1 MTTSPG
7 TFSTAAVLDPACCW
21 QDEAK
26 FTTVACEEFLD
37 ESAARSLFAG
47 IEVDPYIP
55 AGYRYK
61 AMTRVRVRDGR
72 VEEQPHGPL
81 YQPADINTLQQG
93 RSRTYAQL
101 RDVHLL
107 DAVILRFAE
116 LAGIDAEHEIL
127 VQAQR
132 THCVD
137 GAVAEPAAEG
147 FHRDG
152 IDFLAI
158 VCLSRENIRGGVT
171 MLAKAPPAVPEF
183 EQVLQPMQ
191 MLLVDDRAWFHYT
204 SPITPEVSHLPANR
218 DVILLST
225 SRGTVNRSPED
236 ERAALEF
243 VAASRGAQCEASSP
257 A

>member
-1 MTTSPG
+1 MTTSSRS
-7 TFSTAAVLDPACCW
+7 FASDAVLDPVCSW
-21 QDEAK
+21 QDGAK
-26 FTTVACEEFLD
+26 FMTESCADVLD
-37 ESAARSLFAG
+37 GAAARGLFDDLA
-47 IEVDPYIP
+47 VDPYIA

-61 AMTRVRVRDGR
+61 AMTRVRVRDGV

-93 RSRTYAQL
+93 RSRDYAQL
-101 RDVHLL
+101 RDVHVL
-107 DAVILRFAE
+107 DGLIRRFAE
-116 LAGIDAEHEIL
+116 LTGIDSEHEIL

-132 THCVD
+132 THCVG
-137 GAVAEPAAEG
+137 GALAEPAAEG

-158 VCLSRENIRGGVT
+158 VCVSRENIRGGVT
-171 MLAKAPPAVPEF
+171 MLAKASPAAPEF
-183 EQVLQPMQ
+183 ERVLQPLQ

-204 SPITPEVSHLPANR
+204 SPIVPRAGHLPANR

-236 ERAALEF
+236 ARAALEF
-243 VAASRGAQCEASSP
+243 AGSLASIAS
-257 A
+257 ACDDV